1 MAKATCT
8 EMFRQ
13 VSGEAI
19 QVHGG
24 IGFTWEHDLH
34 FYFKRAKYLEFALGG
49 PAEHRER
56 VAASVLGGG
65 SG

>member
-1 MAKATCT
+1 
-8 EMFRQ
+8 MFRH

-34 FYFKRAKYLEFALGG
+34 FYFKRSKYLEFALGR
-49 PAEHRER
+49 PAEHREA
-56 VAASVLGGG
+56 VAAACLLGRGEPTR
-65 SG
+65 